1 MDLPRPG
8 SPTSKL
14 SFRLAIRDSTGGHS
28 IFRRQITSTVKESP
42 IARWLGNLGG
52 SAAHEFE
59 GPADLEQDR
68 FNAELFAA
76 LRQDV
81 DALLTQTDPPPKNQA
96 KGN

>member
-1 MDLPRPG
+1 MLGGERE
-8 SPTSKL
+8 S
-14 SFRLAIRDSTGGHS
+14 RDSTGGHS
-28 IFRRQITSTVKESP
+28 LFRRQITSTVKESP
-42 IARWLGNLGG
+42 LARWLGNLGG

-59 GPADLEQDR
+59 GPTDVEQDR

-81 DALLTQTDPPPKNQA
+81 DALLTQIDPLPKGQA